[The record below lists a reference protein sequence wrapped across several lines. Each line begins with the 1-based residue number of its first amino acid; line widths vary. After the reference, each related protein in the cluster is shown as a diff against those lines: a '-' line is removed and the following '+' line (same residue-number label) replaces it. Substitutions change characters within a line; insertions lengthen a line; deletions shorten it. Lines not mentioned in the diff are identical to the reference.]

1 MKIAFIGFGQMGSAL
16 AGGIVDSG
24 LYPAS
29 GIIACDVFKGARDR
43 AESLGYSATENAS
56 DCYGADV
63 IFLSVKPQQA
73 VQVLKELSN
82 SENRP
87 LIISII
93 AGLEICI
100 MEALLGAEWR
110 IIRVM
115 PNTPCLVKKSASAF
129 SCNSKCDQ
137 ADVEIVND
145 ILSAVGICSQV
156 PEKLLHAVTGV
167 SGSGPAY
174 FYLAIDALAESGV
187 KYGLTRAQAVQLAA
201 QTALGT
207 AEMVLQ
213 NPDAHIMQ
221 LKDNVSS
228 PGGTTIRATETL
240 KAEGLPSAIHKA
252 VDVCIERSMQL
263 GEIMVKEVAQL
274 EEAEAAKKAQN

>member
-1 MKIAFIGFGQMGSAL
+1 MKISFIGFGQMGSAL
-16 AGGIVDSG
+16 AGGFVDSG
-24 LYPAS
+24 IYSAS
-29 GIIACDVFKGARDR
+29 DITACDVFKGARDK
-43 AESLGYSATENAS
+43 ALALGYKITENAA
-56 DCYGADV
+56 DCYSSDV

-87 LIISII
+87 LVISII
-93 AGLEICI
+93 AGLELCI
-100 MEALLGAEWR
+100 MEGLLGSEWR

-115 PNTPCLVKKSASAF
+115 PNTPCLVKKSASAYT
-129 SCNSKCDQ
+129 CNSVCTESDIKIVDQ
-137 ADVEIVND
+137 M
-145 ILSAVGICSQV
+145 LSAVGLCSHV

-174 FYLAIDALAESGV
+174 FYLAIDALAEAGV
-187 KYGLTRAQAVQLAA
+187 KHGLTRVQAVQLAA

-213 NPDAHIMQ
+213 NPNTHIMQ

-240 KAEGLPSAIHKA
+240 KACGLPSAMHKA
-252 VDVCIERSMQL
+252 VDVCIERSKEL
-263 GEIMVKEVAQL
+263 GEIMVKEVALLQ
-274 EEAEAAKKAQN
+274 EEK